1 MDSGPH
7 NHSIIAEFQQEPT
20 LVILE
25 ICLPVK
31 VVPEARSCV
40 VLRRT
45 VDCNHSSAIPTVHS
59 HVLMMSGRRMHILIT
74 SVHVNA
80 LYCGGDVIRMCILH
94 PGPVM
99 VRRRRPVC
107 DHPRDQLRGVHP
119 RHRLGNH
126 WPHTHGGE
134 SWPDNKP
141 LASSSL
147 DEITI
152 LMGDPTVSLL

>member
-25 ICLPVK
+25 IRLLVK

-45 VDCNHSSAIPTVHS
+45 VDCNHSSAIPTSLVQ
-59 HVLMMSGRRMHILIT
+59 
-74 SVHVNA
+74 VNA
-80 LYCGGDVIRMCILH
+80 LYCGCDVIRMCILH

-152 LMGDPTVSLL
+152 LMGDPTVSLH